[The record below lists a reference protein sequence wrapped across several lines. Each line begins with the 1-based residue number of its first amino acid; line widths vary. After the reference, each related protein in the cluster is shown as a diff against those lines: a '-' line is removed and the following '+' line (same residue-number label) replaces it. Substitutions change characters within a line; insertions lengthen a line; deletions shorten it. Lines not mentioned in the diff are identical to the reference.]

1 MERHEAIYSD
11 DADFSPVF
19 GLYDAL
25 VTEHLSHRLEAWEDL
40 GHVIDAAEVDESE
53 IPHLL
58 GQFIGQAAARALAR
72 VKHTDA
78 RVEFANQLLTH
89 LDDILEVGERGLPR
103 RLRALAQDASAGI
116 PPRPLTSLSEPAL
129 LTNASE
135 DPSLKHELE
144 AELPSADRVDLLCA
158 FVRWS
163 GLRLLVPALRK
174 LRGRGAQLRVIT
186 TTYMGVTERG
196 AIDYLV
202 RELGAEVSISYE
214 QRSTRLHAKAW
225 LLRRKTGFD
234 TAYVGSSNLSKAALL
249 DGLEWNVRL
258 SAIATPRLLDK
269 FEATFDAY
277 WVSDDFEAYDPDHDA
292 ERFDAAL
299 QRAGSQG
306 AVGTLFDIP
315 ALVPHPYPH
324 QREILEDLDVQ
335 RTMHDVHRNLVVAA
349 TGTGKTVVAA
359 FDFRN
364 LRDRLGGNPSLL
376 FVAHRKEILQQS
388 LAAYRHVLADRDF
401 GELHVDEHRAR
412 SWRHAFA
419 SVQSLN
425 ALGID
430 AFARNQFDVVVIDEF
445 HHAAATTYRRI
456 LDHLEPKEL
465 LGLTATPERA
475 DGIRVQDE
483 FFGGRIASEIRLWE
497 ALEADL
503 LCPFHYFGIQDDT
516 DLTGVP
522 WSRGRYD
529 VAGLES
535 QLANNVVRDRLVFNA
550 LQEKVGDLQ
559 AIRGLG
565 FCVSVNH
572 AEHMAEFFDDNGV
585 AARAVTGQ
593 TSTEDRRQALRD
605 LRDGSVKLLFTVD
618 LFNEGLDV
626 PDVDTLLLLRPTESA
641 TVFLQQLGRG
651 LRRTPTKPVLT
662 VLDFIGQY
670 RKEYRLEDR
679 FHALTGLNRAR
690 LEHHVKQDFPVLP
703 PGCQVVLDRVA
714 KERVLRALKEHLG
727 TNISV
732 LERELRR
739 YAEVDLASYLEA
751 SARDIRD
758 IYRSDRCWTSLRRR
772 AGQLVAPATELER
785 QLVRRMRAFIHVDDR
800 DRAEAYTRLVTSVA
814 SVASELGTY
823 DEMTP
828 TDQAF
833 VRMLFFSL
841 WRDGGGFETY
851 DDALMTL
858 RTESVLCDEI
868 RQIVRYGAN
877 RPRFVTHRLGGR
889 LETVPLVV
897 NARYT
902 QDEILAALGFVE
914 LGGRI
919 ASNFREGVAWCE
931 ATASDALLVT
941 LNKNEKEFSPQ
952 TMYRDYALSP
962 SKFHWETQHRT
973 SAKTSTGRRYQ
984 EHRERGTNVLLFT
997 RERTEGEGGLPE
1009 PYVFHGTAVYAGH
1022 EGDAPMAI
1030 TWDLDFAMPTE
1041 LYRRSAISV

>member
-1 MERHEAIYSD
+1 MERHEAVYSSDVD
-11 DADFSPVF
+11 DSPVF

-25 VTEHLSHRLEAWEDL
+25 VTEGLSRRLRAWEAR
-40 GHVIDAAEVDESE
+40 GHAIDKIDVAETE

-58 GQFIGQAAARALAR
+58 GRFIGQAAARALAHM
-72 VKHTDA
+72 KNTEE

-89 LDDILEVGERGLPR
+89 LDDVLAAGEHGLPQ
-103 RLRALAQDASAGI
+103 RLQALAENSSVEL
-116 PPRPLTSLSEPAL
+116 PPRPSTPLSEPAL

-135 DPSLKHELE
+135 DPNLKHELE

-174 LRGRGAQLRVIT
+174 LRDRGARFRVIT

-196 AIDYLV
+196 AIDFMV
-202 RELGAEVSISYE
+202 RELGADVSISYE
-214 QRSTRLHAKAW
+214 QNSTRLHAKAW
-225 LLRRKTGFD
+225 LLRRDTGFD

-277 WVSDDFEAYDPDHDA
+277 WIGDDFEPYDPDHDG
-292 ERFDAAL
+292 ERLDEAL
-299 QRAGSQG
+299 RRAGSAG
-306 AVGTLFDIP
+306 AVGSLFSIP

-359 FDFRN
+359 FDYRN
-364 LRDRLGGNPSLL
+364 LRTPLGGSPTLL

-388 LAAYRHVLADRDF
+388 LAAYRQVLADRDF
-401 GELHVDEHRAR
+401 GELHVDDQRAR
-412 SWRHAFA
+412 SWRHVFA

-425 ALGID
+425 AMGID
-430 AFARNQFDVVVIDEF
+430 TFAPDRFDIVVIDEF
-445 HHAAATTYRRI
+445 HHAHAATYRRI
-456 LDHLEPKEL
+456 LDHFEPGEL

-483 FFGGRIASEIRLWE
+483 FFGGHIASEIRLWD

-522 WSRGRYD
+522 WTGGHYD
-529 VAGLES
+529 IAGLET
-535 QLANNVVRDRLVFNA
+535 QLSGNVTRDRLVFNA
-550 LQEKVGDLQ
+550 LREKVGNLQ

-565 FCVSVNH
+565 FCVSITH
-572 AEHMAEFFDDNGV
+572 AEHMAQFFNANGV
-585 AARAVTGQ
+585 AARAITGR
-593 TSTEDRRQALRD
+593 TSAEARRQALRD
-605 LRDGSVKLLFTVD
+605 LRDGTVKILFTVD

-626 PDVDTLLLLRPTESA
+626 PDVDTLLLLRPTESP
-641 TVFLQQLGRG
+641 TIFLQQLGRG

-679 FHALTGLNRAR
+679 FHALTGLNRSR
-690 LEHHVKQDFPVLP
+690 LERHVQQDFPILP

-714 KERVLRALKEHLG
+714 KERVLKALKEHLG
-727 TNISV
+727 TSVSV
-732 LERELRR
+732 LERELRQ
-739 YAEVDLASYLEA
+739 YAEFELASYLEA
-751 SARDIRD
+751 SMRDIRD
-758 IYRSDRCWTSLRRR
+758 LYRADRCWTSLRRR
-772 AGQLVAPATELER
+772 AGRLVTPVTTLEQQLT
-785 QLVRRMRAFIHVDDR
+785 RRMRAFIHVDDR
-800 DRAEAYTRLVTSVA
+800 DRAEAYARVVA
-814 SVASELGTY
+814 GQLGPY
-823 DEMTP
+823 EQMT
-828 TDQAF
+828 TAERAF
-833 VRMLFFSL
+833 TRMLVFSL
-841 WRDGGGFETY
+841 WRDGGGFESY
-851 DDALMTL
+851 DEAIARL
-858 RTESVLCDEI
+858 RGESALCDEI
-868 RQIVRYGAN
+868 QQIVRYGAN
-877 RPRFVTHRLGGR
+877 RPRFVTHRLQGR
-889 LETVPLVV
+889 LEAVPLVV

-902 QDEILAALGFVE
+902 QDEILAALGYVD
-914 LGGRI
+914 LGGRV
-919 ASNFREGVAWCE
+919 ASNFQAGVAWCE

-941 LNKNEKEFSPQ
+941 LNKDESEFSPQ

-962 SKFHWETQHRT
+962 TRFHWESQNQTRAG
-973 SAKTSTGRRYQ
+973 SPAGRRYQ
-984 EHRERGTNVLLFT
+984 EHRERGSNVLLFT
-997 RERTEGEGGLPE
+997 RERTKAEGGLTE

-1022 EGDAPMAI
+1022 EGEAPMAI
-1030 TWDLDFAMPTE
+1030 TWDLDHAMPTE
-1041 LYRRSAISV
+1041 LFRRAAISV

>member
-1 MERHEAIYSD
+1 MERHEAIHSD
-11 DADFSPVF
+11 DVDGSPVF

-25 VTEHLSHRLEAWEDL
+25 VTEHLSHRLEAWESL
-40 GHVIDAAEVDESE
+40 GHVIDKAEVDENE
-53 IPHLL
+53 VPHLL

-72 VKHTDA
+72 VKKTDE
-78 RVEFANQLLTH
+78 RVEFANQLLRR
-89 LDDILEVGERGLPR
+89 LDDMLAVGESGLPQ
-103 RLRALAQDASAGI
+103 RLRALVENSSSEV

-129 LTNASE
+129 LTNATE
-135 DPSLKHELE
+135 DPNLKHELE
-144 AELPSADRVDLLCA
+144 AELPSADRVDLLIA

-163 GLRLLVPALRK
+163 GLRLLVPALRR
-174 LRGRGAQLRVIT
+174 LRDRGARLRVIT

-202 RELGAEVSISYE
+202 RELGAEVSIGYE
-214 QRSTRLHAKAW
+214 QHSTRLHAKAW

-277 WVSDDFEAYDPDHDA
+277 WASDEFEAYDPDRDA
-292 ERFDAAL
+292 ERFTEAL
-299 QRAGSQG
+299 KRAGSQG
-306 AVGTLFDIP
+306 RAGSLFDIP

-324 QREILEDLDVQ
+324 QREILEDLDMQ

-364 LRDRLGGNPSLL
+364 LRDRLGGSPSLL
-376 FVAHRKEILQQS
+376 FVAHRKEILQQA
-388 LAAYRHVLADRDF
+388 LAAYRHVLADREF
-401 GELHVDEHRAR
+401 GELHVDEHKAT

-425 ALGID
+425 ARGID
-430 AFARNQFDVVVIDEF
+430 AFARDQFDVVVIDEF
-445 HHAAATTYRRI
+445 HHAAAATYRRI

-483 FFGGRIASEIRLWE
+483 FFDGRVASEIRLWE

-522 WSRGRYD
+522 WSSGRYD
-529 VAGLES
+529 IAGLES
-535 QLANNVVRDRLVFNA
+535 RLAENVARDRLVFNA
-550 LQEKVGDLQ
+550 LREKTGDLQ

-565 FCVSVNH
+565 FCVSIKH
-572 AEHMAEFFDDNGV
+572 AERMAAFFSDNGV
-585 AARAVTGQ
+585 TARAVTGR
-593 TSTEDRRQALRD
+593 TSSEDRRQALRD
-605 LRDGSVKLLFTVD
+605 LHDGSVKLLFTVD
-618 LFNEGLDV
+618 LFNEGLDI

-651 LRRTPTKPVLT
+651 LRRTPAKPVLT

-679 FHALTGLNRAR
+679 FHALTGLNRSR
-690 LEHHVKQDFPVLP
+690 LERHVKQDFPVLP
-703 PGCQVVLDRVA
+703 AGSQIVLDRVA
-714 KERVLRALKEHLG
+714 KERVLKSLKEHLA
-727 TNISV
+727 TNVSV

-739 YAEVDLASYLEA
+739 YAEVELASYLEA

-758 IYRSDRCWTSLRRR
+758 VYRADRCWTSLRRR
-772 AGQLVAPATELER
+772 AGQLATPATDLE
-785 QLVRRMRAFIHVDDR
+785 QDLTRRMRAFIHVDDR
-800 DRAEAYTRLVTSVA
+800 DRAEAYTRLVA
-814 SVASELGTY
+814 GELGAY
-823 DEMTP
+823 DQMTA
-828 TDQAF
+828 TNQAF
-833 VRMLFFSL
+833 ARMLFFSL
-841 WRDGGGFETY
+841 WRNGGGFETY
-851 DDALMTL
+851 DDALATL
-858 RTESVLCDEI
+858 RTEAALCDEI
-868 RQIVRYGAN
+868 QQIVRYGAD
-877 RPRFVTHRLGGR
+877 RPRFVTHRLGNR
-889 LETVPLVV
+889 LGTIPLVV

-902 QDEILAALGFVE
+902 QDEVLAALGYVE
-914 LGGRI
+914 LGGRV
-919 ASNFREGVAWCE
+919 ASTFREGVAWCE
-931 ATASDALLVT
+931 AAVSDALLVT

-962 SKFHWETQHRT
+962 SRFHWESQNRT
-973 SAKTSTGRRYQ
+973 HANTDTGRRYQ
-984 EHRERGTNVLLFT
+984 EHRERGSNVLLFT
-997 RERTEGEGGLPE
+997 RERADGEGGLPE
-1009 PYVFHGTAVYAGH
+1009 PFVFHGTAQYVGH

-1030 TWDLDFAMPTE
+1030 TWDLDYAMPTE
-1041 LYRRSAISV
+1041 LYRRAAISV